1 MSWFYRVAGRF
12 PTLVIARRNVSRAK
26 VRSALAAAAIL
37 IGVVA
42 IGTIGAGG
50 AAFKQ
55 SQLNSIQSQG
65 ATNVYL
71 SPGPDKDQA
80 YFDREDLVEIE
91 ETVGPAGVV
100 ATKSSSM
107 EFVERPGRRR
117 SVSVTYLD
125 DPRLLYDI
133 GAGEFPTNWRQR
145 AIVSYDF
152 ADEHGLRPGD
162 RIKLTP
168 ESEAGSGGDGTD
180 PGSGEAYRVA
190 AVLAPTQAFGVDEV
204 FLPIEQ
210 AENRQYSQVRITT
223 GSVDQAEL
231 VAESLREEFNGRE
244 NRVLVFELTSL
255 VRLFKTIVNGINAF
269 LVGLGSLS
277 LLVAG
282 VSIAN
287 TMLMA
292 VIKRREEIGVL
303 RSVGYTRMDIVR
315 ILLSEAALLGAIG
328 AIGGVVL
335 ALAAAM
341 VANAVFLGDPLA
353 FSRTALL
360 YLVGAVAFGVV
371 TSLVA
376 GAYPAW
382 RAANDRPVDALRG

>member
-168 ESEAGSGGDGTD
+168 ESEGSGTE